1 MVLAWRV
8 AGRWSLPLATRRAW
22 RRLGVGLAGWFV
34 ANVGWLW
41 YEALRGLE
49 TPVAFDVVY
58 LAASGVMM
66 GGLLLFAVAAESQL
80 AHAAGEAAA
89 EEPERPRRPLSVLP
103 YLAVAGG
110 YGLLLVVARGL
121 PLYPLG
127 GMLVGSVVMIALVV
141 TRQLSVLREN
151 ARLTE

>member
-66 GGLLLFAVAAESQL
+66 VGLLAFPGRPRSRREQARLAMDVGVVVAAAFMVVWYL
-80 AHAAGEAAA
+80 VLGPATRV
-89 EEPERPRRPLSVLP
+89 EEPEW
-103 YLAVAGG
+103 
-110 YGLLLVVARGL
+110 
-121 PLYPLG
+121 
-127 GMLVGSVVMIALVV
+127 
-141 TRQLSVLREN
+141 T
-151 ARLTE
+151 T